1 MIQSPVAS
9 AQTLVDRTTQFL
21 DWQREALTSLEAEAF
36 GEAKAGLIA
45 EILEKDKNLGSRAGR
60 YWSDLDEGIMTFDGR
75 EQIAAAIAALSQAE
89 LMTFFEQ
96 VTEKI
101 NDRPLFIWSQGKFAA
116 SESEAEATPA
126 L

>member
-1 MIQSPVAS
+1 
-9 AQTLVDRTTQFL
+9 
-21 DWQREALTSLEAEAF
+21 
-36 GEAKAGLIA
+36 
-45 EILEKDKNLGSRAGR
+45 
-60 YWSDLDEGIMTFDGR
+60 MTFDGR

-126 L
+126 PQL

>member
-1 MIQSPVAS
+1 VAA
-9 AQTLVDRTTQFL
+9 AQALVDRTTQFL
-21 DWQREALTSLEAEAF
+21 DWQREALTSLELEAF
-36 GEAKAGLIA
+36 SEAKAGLIA

-75 EQIAAAIAALSQAE
+75 EQIAAAIDALSKAE

-96 VTEKI
+96 VAEKI

-116 SESEAEATPA
+116 PEGEAEAAPA